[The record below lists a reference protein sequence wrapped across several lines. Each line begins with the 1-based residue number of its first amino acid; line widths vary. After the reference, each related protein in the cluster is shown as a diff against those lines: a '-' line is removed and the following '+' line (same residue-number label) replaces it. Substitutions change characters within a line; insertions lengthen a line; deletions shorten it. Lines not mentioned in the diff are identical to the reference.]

1 MTSSERKT
9 LFITYLCA
17 SMKNIGPE
25 NTMRQVTHV
34 TKTQKNSKRRNPK
47 SFQNSQQKIT
57 ENIWRLHEMNT
68 T

>member
-25 NTMRQVTHV
+25 NTMRQVTYV
-34 TKTQKNSKRRNPK
+34 TKTRKIANDKILRVSKILKKNNRKYLASA
-47 SFQNSQQKIT
+47 
-57 ENIWRLHEMNT
+57 
-68 T
+68 